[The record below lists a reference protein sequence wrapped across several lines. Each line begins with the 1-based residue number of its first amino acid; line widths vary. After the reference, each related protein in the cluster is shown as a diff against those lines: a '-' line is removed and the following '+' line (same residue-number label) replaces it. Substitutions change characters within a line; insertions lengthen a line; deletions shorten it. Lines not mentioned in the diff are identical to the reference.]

1 MLNFKHPVREL
12 FFACTPDSFTI
23 TANAP
28 NAYTTIK
35 NVELR
40 FNNQVVFDNDT
51 KFLVYE
57 QALKH
62 HTNSPLVLRTL
73 APLLGLFTLK
83 SDFGMYSFSLHPEV
97 HYPTGQVNMS
107 RIAHKLFTIEIEPSN
122 LTYANDVRVY
132 AVNYN
137 ILRFESGLAGLKF

>member
-12 FFACTPDSFTI
+12 FFTCTPQSFSATL
-23 TANAP
+23 NSP
-28 NAYTTIK
+28 NEYTTIK
-35 NVELR
+35 HAELR
-40 FNNQVVFDNDT
+40 FNNEVVFSDSN

-62 HTNSPLVLRTL
+62 HTNSPLVLNTI
-73 APLLGLFTLK
+73 APLVGGIQLK
-83 SDFGMYSFSLHPEV
+83 SDFGMYSFSLQPEV

-107 RIAHKLFTIEIEPSN
+107 RIIHKLFTIEIEPASPV
-122 LTYANDVRVY
+122 YANEVHVY

-137 ILRFESGLAGLKF
+137 VLRFESGLAGLKF